1 MVYIIQKDPEVVST
15 PKEKECHDSLSSI
28 VMNTRGKVV
37 ALGLGTYFLDLSN
50 FLVIHNKNHNISFIV
65 HGLQD
70 IDNPS
75 THLTNICEYL
85 ICAMDY
91 VICLTVKNKTPGLS

>member
-1 MVYIIQKDPEVVST
+1 MVYIIQKDPEVTST

-28 VMNTRGKVV
+28 VMNMRGKV
-37 ALGLGTYFLDLSN
+37 ALGLGTYFLDLSH

-75 THLTNICEYL
+75 THLTVVLNLCHGLCYL
-85 ICAMDY
+85 PDSE
-91 VICLTVKNKTPGLS
+91 K